1 MQCNAVSDSELM
13 EASGAIGEN
22 GGACGDIEDHFVVEF
37 ISSVSHILI
46 ILTLDVKTDL
56 VMRGRADLTRVACL
70 QELCITIQ

>member
-1 MQCNAVSDSELM
+1 MQCNAVSGSELM

-46 ILTLDVKTDL
+46 ILTLDVKTSD
-56 VMRGRADLTRVACL
+56 RFGNEGEGRPNSSCL
-70 QELCITIQ
+70 SPRTFV